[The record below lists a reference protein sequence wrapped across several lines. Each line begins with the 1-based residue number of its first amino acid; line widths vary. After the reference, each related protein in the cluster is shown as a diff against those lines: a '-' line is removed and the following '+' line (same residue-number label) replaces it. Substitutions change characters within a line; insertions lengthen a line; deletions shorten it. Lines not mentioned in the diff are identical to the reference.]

1 MNSCMI
7 NKCMKPQTM
16 HIHVYVIFINTKEL
30 IGKEGNIKAY
40 LWVQKFTINIK
51 RIVFRTLVIVTYTPN
66 ETKGEDFV
74 IGSLELESITSTKLK
89 VSISYIKTMFFK

>member
-1 MNSCMI
+1 MNSYMI

-30 IGKEGNIKAY
+30 IGKERNIKAY

-74 IGSLELESITSTKLK
+74 IGSLELESININKIESLNLLHKNH
-89 VSISYIKTMFFK
+89 VF